1 MTITGR
7 VSVAAGSA
15 TGIGSMPGTD
25 PAEAMRVI
33 AGELPG
39 FPYLPELPDRGPGA
53 DLTGRTAA
61 LLVDMPA
68 EVTPRGWRLAERPGR
83 DLARARSMLSS
94 DLDVLEE
101 VLQGFDGPL
110 KIQLCGPWTL
120 AATLELTRTMNVA
133 LADPGAVAD
142 LTASLAEG
150 AAAYAADVARRVPGA
165 RLVVQ
170 FDEPALPSVIAGL
183 VPTQSGL
190 SRLAA
195 VEADTVR
202 DRLNQV
208 LAATPAYTVVHC
220 CATTVPFGI
229 IQKAGADGLAFDL
242 SQLRRGE
249 EDGVAEAAEAGL
261 GVLTGAIPAVAD
273 RAKPANGSRAGP
285 RETAERV
292 IRLWRRVGLPLAT
305 VADQAV
311 ITPACGLAG
320 ASPAQARAALARCRE
335 AAAMLPEL
343 IEETGGSQMSDE
355 RTDPAPRRRPPTPGG
370 GTRTSAWTSPRPIT
384 GITSWTRR
392 PSPTSSTTPRCA
404 SCARWRTSTRTCAR
418 RTRRPRPCTGRSPPC
433 SPRWSTWNG
442 CSAWTTSSPTRTW
455 AAGRTGPPGSAAR
468 GRTCAS

>member
-1 MTITGR
+1 
-7 VSVAAGSA
+7 
-15 TGIGSMPGTD
+15 MPGTD
-25 PAEAMRVI
+25 PAEAMRVV
-33 AGELPG
+33 AGELPD
-39 FPYLPELPDRGPGA
+39 FPFLPELPDRGPGA

-83 DLARARSMLSS
+83 DLARARSMLAS
-94 DLDVLEE
+94 DLDVMEE
-101 VLQGFDGPL
+101 ALQGFEGPL

-120 AATLELTRTMNVA
+120 AATLELTRTMNMA

-183 VPTQSGL
+183 VPSQSGM

-195 VEADTVR
+195 IEADTAR

-208 LAATPAYTVVHC
+208 LDATPGYTVVHC

-261 GVLTGAIPAVAD
+261 GLFTGAIPAVAD
-273 RAKPANGSRAGP
+273 PPGEARQTAEPGGA

-292 IRLWRRVGLPLAT
+292 LRLWQRVGLPSAT
-305 VADQAV
+305 AADQAV

-320 ASPAQARAALARCRE
+320 ASPAQARAALTRCRE

-343 IEETGGSQMSDE
+343 IEETRGSQHE
-355 RTDPAPRRRPPTPGG
+355 
-370 GTRTSAWTSPRPIT
+370 
-384 GITSWTRR
+384 
-392 PSPTSSTTPRCA
+392 
-404 SCARWRTSTRTCAR
+404 
-418 RTRRPRPCTGRSPPC
+418 
-433 SPRWSTWNG
+433 
-442 CSAWTTSSPTRTW
+442 
-455 AAGRTGPPGSAAR
+455 
-468 GRTCAS
+468 